1 MSNINLD
8 IGKRLNVVRTERLQ
22 FTQEILSEKC
32 GISVEFYRLLEKGDY
47 LPNLNVLKCIHDLG
61 GDVDYILTG
70 IEAKSSVFENL
81 LGNISENRR
90 DNICNLLI
98 FQMKTMLHYKDS
110 QENMVETFIRDGANI
125 VYTPDDR
132 IREIILSERNF
143 DNITN
148 VDIAADLNKSKKTI
162 SRWLNG
168 KSELKTEM
176 VLSIY
181 NKYEYFPS
189 YILYGEMNSNSKVDK
204 YYENLMESDKKKVM
218 KFAETLLT
226 FM

>member
-98 FQMKTMLHYKDS
+98 FQMKTMLHYRDS

>member
-81 LGNISENRR
+81 LGNVSENRR

-98 FQMKTMLHYKDS
+98 FQMKTMLHYRDS

>member
-8 IGKRLNVVRTERLQ
+8 IGKRLNIVRTDRLR
-22 FTQEILSEKC
+22 FTQEMLSEKC

-47 LPNLNVLKCIHDLG
+47 LPNLNILKCIHDLG

-70 IEAKSSVFENL
+70 KEAGSSVFEKL
-81 LGNISENRR
+81 LGGINEGRR
-90 DNICNLLI
+90 NNICNLLI
-98 FQMKTMLHYKDS
+98 FQMRKMLNYRESHG
-110 QENMVETFIRDGANI
+110 NRVETIIRDGGNI
-125 VYTPDDR
+125 VYTPDER
-132 IREIILSERNF
+132 IREIIFSERNY

-148 VDIAADLNKSKKTI
+148 VDIASDLNKSKKTI

-181 NKYEYFPS
+181 RKYEYFPS
-189 YILYGEMNSNSKVDK
+189 YILYGELNSNSKVDR
-204 YYENLMESDKKKVM
+204 YYAKLADSDKKKVL
-218 KFAETLLT
+218 KFAETFLT

>member
-81 LGNISENRR
+81 LGNVSENRR

-98 FQMKTMLHYKDS
+98 FQMKIMLHYRDS